1 MRYKMDDKLK
11 IFLWPDGTWV
21 SENDIDD
28 WDIDWYTISTGKSDD
43 YAIYYVPIELGAEDI
58 EELISLNALPGMLP
72 DKIKPEDI
80 KIEEMGKIVIP
91 EGAIIIISHSKDINY
106 GALTIIE
113 GKLIVNAPNMIME
126 VITPKGK
133 NA

>member
-1 MRYKMDDKLK
+1 MDDKLK